1 MVFSVAAPHAT
12 HVAVVGDFNAWNGAT
27 SPMQRGDEGVW
38 EHFIPGVAPGALY
51 KFRLRGRDGA
61 VVEKSDPFA
70 TAYERTPGT
79 ASLVWDLTQYRWS
92 DDQWMT
98 NRPGRHRLGAP
109 LAIYEIHLGSWWR
122 DEEGHPLSYRE
133 LAHRLTDYVTGCG
146 FTHVELLPVAE
157 YPFDGSWGYQT
168 LGFFAPTSRLG
179 TPDDF
184 RYLIDTLHQADLGV
198 ILDWVPGHF
207 PDDAHGLAG
216 FDGTSL
222 YEYDDP
228 RQRRHPDWNTL
239 VFDLGQLE
247 VVDLL
252 TSSALFWLEHY
263 HVDGFRIDAV
273 ASMLY
278 LDYSRPPGDWS
289 PNVDGGR
296 ENYDAVRFLQNLN
309 ARVHDEFPDT
319 LMIAEEST
327 AWPGV
332 THPPESGGLGFDY
345 KWSMGWMHDVLDFM
359 HRPPADRP
367 GNLDCLTKS
376 LGYTGAERFVLPFS
390 HDEVVHGKGSLLARM
405 PGGQAEQLAGLRL
418 LYGWMF
424 GHPGAKLLFMGNEL
438 GQASEWDH
446 RSQIDWSRLDS
457 ASGRGMRR
465 WVGDLNQLY
474 RLDPALADEDGD
486 QAAFEWV
493 ERGAV
498 VPGVVSFLRRE
509 PRGTRM
515 LLFVCNFTNRTCEN
529 HVNDVPVGGYWIE
542 RLNSDA
548 EIYGGEN
555 RGNLGGRS
563 TERDGA
569 RRHVER
575 LSLLVPALTILVLS
589 PEHTVALTRDDTDA

>member
-1 MVFSVAAPHAT
+1 
-12 HVAVVGDFNAWNGAT
+12 
-27 SPMQRGDEGVW
+27 
-38 EHFIPGVAPGALY
+38 
-51 KFRLRGRDGA
+51 
-61 VVEKSDPFA
+61 
-70 TAYERTPGT
+70 
-79 ASLVWDLTQYRWS
+79 
-92 DDQWMT
+92 
-98 NRPGRHRLGAP
+98 
-109 LAIYEIHLGSWWR
+109 
-122 DEEGHPLSYRE
+122 
-133 LAHRLTDYVTGCG
+133 
-146 FTHVELLPVAE
+146 
-157 YPFDGSWGYQT
+157 
-168 LGFFAPTSRLG
+168 
-179 TPDDF
+179 
-184 RYLIDTLHQADLGV
+184 
-198 ILDWVPGHF
+198 
-207 PDDAHGLAG
+207 
-216 FDGTSL
+216 
-222 YEYDDP
+222 
-228 RQRRHPDWNTL
+228 
-239 VFDLGQLE
+239 
-247 VVDLL
+247 
-252 TSSALFWLEHY
+252 
-263 HVDGFRIDAV
+263 
-273 ASMLY
+273 
-278 LDYSRPPGDWS
+278 
-289 PNVDGGR
+289 
-296 ENYDAVRFLQNLN
+296 
-309 ARVHDEFPDT
+309 
-319 LMIAEEST
+319 
-327 AWPGV
+327 
-332 THPPESGGLGFDY
+332 
-345 KWSMGWMHDVLDFM
+345 
-359 HRPPADRP
+359 
-367 GNLDCLTKS
+367 
-376 LGYTGAERFVLPFS
+376 
-390 HDEVVHGKGSLLARM
+390 M

-575 LSLLVPALTILVLS
+575 LSLLVPALTTLVLS